1 MLNGQRSRGPGGA
14 DSLLPE
20 PVLDRNCGIFHI
32 DARSLGWCSVVLPTN
47 WRLFMFRAVHFV
59 VVALMLT
66 CAVAPT
72 QAGQAVER
80 GRQVYAAE
88 KCSVC
93 HAIAGTGNK
102 RGSLDGVG
110 AKLSADEIRQW
121 LVNAAEMAAKTK
133 ATRKPVMKSYGH
145 LAKDD
150 VDALVALMQTLK

>member
-1 MLNGQRSRGPGGA
+1 
-14 DSLLPE
+14 
-20 PVLDRNCGIFHI
+20 
-32 DARSLGWCSVVLPTN
+32 
-47 WRLFMFRAVHFV
+47 MFRAVHFV

-66 CAVAPT
+66 CAVASA

-93 HAIAGTGNK
+93 H
-102 RGSLDGVG
+102 
-110 AKLSADEIRQW
+110 
-121 LVNAAEMAAKTK
+121 AAEMAAKTK

-150 VDALVALMQTLK
+150 VDALVTLLQTLK